1 MSWGCRFTASGR
13 NSRNSHRRKVFTYPF
28 RYVPCPEVVSAASG
42 LVARIDGS
50 ETLRSI
56 FSEGKMLGV
65 LLTDR
70 GCLNAFSGL
79 AGGRSVV
86 EGFVA
91 PIYDYAD
98 PQGYFRLRESEISAM
113 PDGIAKSRASAQL
126 QDWLF
131 GQYKV
136 LNARGECLTIKDIF
150 SLRGL
155 TPPGGTG
162 DCAAPKL
169 LQHAYLH
176 GMKPL
181 AMGEFWYGASHSS
194 EVREHGHFYPACFGK
209 CGPLLSFMMQGLDVE
224 PNPLDREYEGR
235 EPEILY
241 SDDHIVVVNK
251 PAGMLSVP
259 GRTGVRSLLDRLRE
273 SFGEVH
279 SCHRLDMDT
288 SGVMVFARKLTTK
301 AELEAQFAGREV
313 RKTYRARLSA
323 GHAPFGRAKRGTVA
337 LPLSADYYDRPRQMV
352 DRTSGKTAVT
362 EYEVLEVLPDGEID
376 VLFRPM
382 TGRTHQL
389 RVHAAHPDGLGR
401 PIKGDLLYGG
411 SPADRLYLH
420 AESLEFRH
428 PVTDKTMKITAI

>member
-98 PQGYFRLRESEISAM
+98 PQGYFRLHESEISSM

-136 LNARGECLTIKDIF
+136 LNARGECLTIKEIF
-150 SLRGL
+150 ALRGL

-288 SGVMVFARKLTTK
+288 SGVMVFGL
-301 AELEAQFAGREV
+301 
-313 RKTYRARLSA
+313 
-323 GHAPFGRAKRGTVA
+323 
-337 LPLSADYYDRPRQMV
+337 V
-352 DRTSGKTAVT
+352 DKIH
-362 EYEVLEVLPDGEID
+362 D
-376 VLFRPM
+376 
-382 TGRTHQL
+382 
-389 RVHAAHPDGLGR
+389 
-401 PIKGDLLYGG
+401 
-411 SPADRLYLH
+411 
-420 AESLEFRH
+420 ES
-428 PVTDKTMKITAI
+428 